1 MVQTTKLWAFG
12 DRVVHTG
19 CPEWG
24 AGVITH
30 AAKTVQDG
38 KPCQTLTI
46 RFDRAG
52 VKKISTAFATL
63 VPAETATRLV
73 EYAQS
78 GGADDIK
85 QHNRLN
91 GNGSGG
97 SMPGNANVTVTKD
110 DEFLAKLRGV
120 PVESDMRARMAKIPD
135 DASNPFADALARFKF
150 TLNLYRFAP
159 TGGSLLDWAVMQ
171 SGLSDPLSRF
181 NRHELEKFFEAFA
194 VARDN
199 HLKKVAFEA
208 KKQDPVQTSMIARQA
223 LPAAQQ
229 ALRRLDALR

>member
-24 AGVITH
+24 AGVITQ

-52 VKKISTAFATL
+52 VKKISTAFAHL

-85 QHNRLN
+85 QHNKAN
-91 GNGSGG
+91 GTPGGG
-97 SMPGNANVTVTKD
+97 SVTVTKD

-120 PVESDMRARMAKIPD
+120 PVESDLRVQMARLPD
-135 DASNPFADALARFKF
+135 DATNPFNDAVARFKF
-150 TLNLYRFAP
+150 TLGLYRFTP

-181 NRHELEKFFEAFA
+181 NRHELEKFFDAFA

-208 KKQDPVQTSMIARQA
+208 KKQDALQTSAVARQA